1 MITIHNIDETLL
13 FYGSL
18 GAEQKEIGN
27 CTLFTF
33 FDKTSYVR
41 FWGDLHGFCVA
52 SVDVI
57 FPKDIVFRSQIQQR
71 YIGIGFTEE
80 GQMISYNHLCQRL
93 PRLKTHIFN
102 IGDSFKKC
110 F

>member
-41 FWGDLHGFCVA
+41 L
-52 SVDVI
+52 SLI
-57 FPKDIVFRSQIQQR
+57 
-71 YIGIGFTEE
+71 
-80 GQMISYNHLCQRL
+80 
-93 PRLKTHIFN
+93 HI
-102 IGDSFKKC
+102 
-110 F
+110 